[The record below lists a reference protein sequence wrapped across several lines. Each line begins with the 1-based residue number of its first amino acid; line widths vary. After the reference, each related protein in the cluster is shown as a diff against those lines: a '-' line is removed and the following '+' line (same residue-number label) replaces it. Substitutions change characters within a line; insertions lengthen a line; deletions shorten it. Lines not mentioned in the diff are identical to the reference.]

1 MRTADVSLLPPQPLV
16 AGPGI
21 TRLGSVPVFV
31 RDQDRALA
39 FYRDQLGFEVVLDL
53 PLGGG
58 RRWIA
63 VARQR
68 GETEL
73 ILFHPASYAA
83 GDEETAALDAR
94 VGQWTGIVF
103 FTEDIEHTYRLLHER
118 GVRFAAAPKRQAWGG
133 WEAFFSDPEGNRF
146 HLVQRP
152 ATL

>member
-1 MRTADVSLLPPQPLV
+1 MQTVDASLAAPPAADL
-16 AGPGI
+16 GI

-31 RDQDRALA
+31 RDQARAIA
-39 FYRDQLGFEVVLDL
+39 FYRDRLGLQVVLDV

-63 VARQR
+63 LARAP

-73 ILFHPASYAA
+73 ILFHPASYAGRA
-83 GDEETAALDAR
+83 DKTAALEAR

-103 FTEDIEHTYRLLHER
+103 LTDDIERTYRLLRER
-118 GVRFAAAPKRQAWGG
+118 GVAFDGPPKRQAWGG
-133 WEAFFSDPEGNRF
+133 VEAFFSDPEGNRF

-152 ATL
+152 APRS